1 MHVPSVD
8 SEPPGVA
15 STCPALPPSTTP
27 SPGPSSANGQS
38 ACQCRQAP
46 LPRRRPAGRSS
57 NPLTPANPCECVFGA
72 RVSVAG
78 GPDHVIAVCLLHVG
92 VTPFADTACGCSGS
106 TNGGGGTMGSQGF
119 PTAWFRPSSSGH
131 AWRAHAPEPGTSTDL
146 AWDVRRY
153 DGRLGVELEAF
164 QVQGSSHVPAG
175 GALAHQWRCAG
186 AALLRCCLP
195 ASQTPPQGS
204 SPLLSPPPAQRNPAQ
219 RVEVAGT
226 LAPRQKHGLLEPAAG
241 AAAGG
246 RRGMQHH
253 LRDRL
258 AALEPSP
265 TTHEHGVGGLHC
277 IALHGTNRGR
287 PACTA
292 DSSWN
297 MEWNR
302 PSPSGRLRLGWPGGR
317 CVAEPRGAVLSVFA
331 SKSPLHPSTAP
342 PIVDRNRD
350 DALHGN
356 GTATSHRPPPQRTA
370 RWQPLRSTC
379 STAWSGHG
387 SLPAT
392 TTGPLTQPWWWYM
405 QSSAGLAAAAAGVG
419 AGLAGW
425 LASHRHAMSWMV
437 VLRRLLHHLQGRPPT
452 TTPSDAHWNG
462 PSWGPRVTCP
472 SHARK
477 AHLVL
482 VHRPSAIHALPAMS
496 TVDPS
501 SPIPAPFPPTRGTE
515 RGRQRCGYPPLPPS
529 PLHFFDAAAPRGP
542 SVPSGWAWLRTQ
554 ARVARQGAGTP
565 RRPAENFPMRRP
577 PRLAP

>member
-1 MHVPSVD
+1 
-8 SEPPGVA
+8 
-15 STCPALPPSTTP
+15 
-27 SPGPSSANGQS
+27 
-38 ACQCRQAP
+38 
-46 LPRRRPAGRSS
+46 
-57 NPLTPANPCECVFGA
+57 
-72 RVSVAG
+72 
-78 GPDHVIAVCLLHVG
+78 
-92 VTPFADTACGCSGS
+92 
-106 TNGGGGTMGSQGF
+106 MGSQGF

-317 CVAEPRGAVLSVFA
+317 CVAEPRGAVLSVFGMLRHPWILF
-331 SKSPLHPSTAP
+331 SK
-342 PIVDRNRD
+342 R
-350 DALHGN
+350 
-356 GTATSHRPPPQRTA
+356 SHHRRA
-370 RWQPLRSTC
+370 C
-379 STAWSGHG
+379 
-387 SLPAT
+387 
-392 TTGPLTQPWWWYM
+392 
-405 QSSAGLAAAAAGVG
+405 LA
-419 AGLAGW
+419 
-425 LASHRHAMSWMV
+425 MIE
-437 VLRRLLHHLQGRPPT
+437 
-452 TTPSDAHWNG
+452 
-462 PSWGPRVTCP
+462 C
-472 SHARK
+472 
-477 AHLVL
+477 
-482 VHRPSAIHALPAMS
+482 
-496 TVDPS
+496 
-501 SPIPAPFPPTRGTE
+501 
-515 RGRQRCGYPPLPPS
+515 
-529 PLHFFDAAAPRGP
+529 
-542 SVPSGWAWLRTQ
+542 
-554 ARVARQGAGTP
+554 
-565 RRPAENFPMRRP
+565 
-577 PRLAP
+577 